1 MVRSGPQEDDEQGN
15 DDILECEKEV
25 LPVRRESESMPHGVC
40 EVDTVRE
47 RRERVRL
54 ERQPTSRARR
64 GDCTESDLG

>member
-25 LPVRRESESMPHGVC
+25 LPVRREWECMPHGVG

-47 RRERVRL
+47 RLECVGL
-54 ERQPTSRARR
+54 ERQPTSRPRR
-64 GDCTESDLG
+64 GDYTESDLG

>member
-1 MVRSGPQEDDEQGN
+1 MVRSGPQEDDEQSDG
-15 DDILECEKEV
+15 DILECEEEV
-25 LPVRRESESMPHGVC
+25 LAVRRKRECMPHGVG

-47 RRERVRL
+47 RLECVGL